1 MSLPNLN
8 NSKDQENF
16 DHEPKEQLDHGNE
29 PYEGN
34 EEKENT
40 DMNSEDLVELYR
52 IDENRRR
59 KVYQFSKKTQ
69 FTYSNKV

>member
-16 DHEPKEQLDHGNE
+16 DHEPKEQLDHSNQ

-34 EEKENT
+34 
-40 DMNSEDLVELYR
+40 
-52 IDENRRR
+52 
-59 KVYQFSKKTQ
+59 
-69 FTYSNKV
+69 

>member
-16 DHEPKEQLDHGNE
+16 DHEPKEQLDHSNQ